1 MLGYKVFGSGM
12 PGLTVQAMCQDSAD
26 ALTATGTNQATAY
39 EVTTAKALFSTVTSG
54 TGCRLSPQATAG
66 DSQVLF
72 NAGANPLLVY
82 PPVGAKVNS
91 LPTNGGV
98 ILARNTGCEF
108 HCMSTTQ
115 WFGVLSA

>member
-1 MLGYKVFGSGM
+1 VLSYKAFGAGI
-12 PGLTVQAMCQDSAD
+12 PDLIVQSMCKDVAD
-26 ALTATGTNQATAY
+26 TLTATGTDQATAY
-39 EVTTAKALFSTVTSG
+39 EVTTAKALFSTVASA
-54 TGCRLSPQATAG
+54 TGCRLSPQASAG
-66 DSQVLF
+66 DSQVIF
-72 NAGANPLLVY
+72 NAGGNPLMVY